1 MPWIWLNCH
10 IKKTTS
16 ILQQMSWPPGP
27 YNHPSSLCEYL
38 RVLCSY
44 LFIAFYCLADIVK
57 SLNSRLN
64 RSGSL
69 SCSWFWWKSLRSSPC
84 SLSLAI
90 VLSYLAFIMSGYIP
104 SISNLPREFVMK
116 GFWIWGKAFSTS
128 SDKKDYMTSVL
139 KSTDAMDLIY
149 LLICIC

>member
-1 MPWIWLNCH
+1 
-10 IKKTTS
+10 
-16 ILQQMSWPPGP
+16 
-27 YNHPSSLCEYL
+27 
-38 RVLCSY
+38 
-44 LFIAFYCLADIVK
+44 
-57 SLNSRLN
+57 
-64 RSGSL
+64 
-69 SCSWFWWKSLRSSPC
+69 
-84 SLSLAI
+84 
-90 VLSYLAFIMSGYIP
+90 MSGYIP